1 MRELPS
7 ARKIGNDGQVT
18 KLNDAMSGNDAAVP
32 VPLSRPV
39 ALAGIVRQQRITVT
53 ATDEECGAVASLFG
67 LPAIATLSGRFAI
80 IPERRGQFRVH
91 LGLTAAVT
99 QTCVVTLEPVEQ
111 SIIEQATLV
120 LMPHDIA
127 VRTEERVDEPDIIPV
142 SGQNTDFGIL
152 LTEQLALAL
161 DPHPRKRDAEL
172 PPAARANAGN
182 PFAIL
187 TPPNTNE

>member
-7 ARKIGNDGQVT
+7 ARKIGNDGQVS
-18 KLNDAMSGNDAAVP
+18 KLNDATPGSEPAVP
-32 VPLSRPV
+32 APLSRPV

-53 ATDEECGAVASLFG
+53 ATDEECSAVSSLFG
-67 LPAIATLSGRFAI
+67 LPAIATLSGRFVVT
-80 IPERRGQFRVH
+80 PERRGQFRVH
-91 LGLTAAVT
+91 LEVTAAVT

-111 SIIEQATLV
+111 SIVEQATLI

-127 VRTEERVDEPDIIPV
+127 ARTEERADEPDIIPV

-161 DPHPRKRDAEL
+161 DPYPRKRDAEL
-172 PPAARANAGN
+172 PPATRANGGS
-182 PFAIL
+182 PFTIL
-187 TPPNTNE
+187 TPSNTNE

>member
-7 ARKIGNDGQVT
+7 ARKIGNDGQVS
-18 KLNDAMSGNDAAVP
+18 KLNDATPGSEPAVP
-32 VPLSRPV
+32 APLSRPV

-53 ATDEECGAVASLFG
+53 ATDEECSAVSSLFG
-67 LPAIATLSGRFAI
+67 LPAIATLSGRFVVT
-80 IPERRGQFRVH
+80 PERCGQFRVH
-91 LGLTAAVT
+91 LEVTAAVT

-111 SIIEQATLV
+111 SIVEQATLI

-127 VRTEERVDEPDIIPV
+127 ARTEERADEPDIIPV

-161 DPHPRKRDAEL
+161 DPYPRKRDAEL
-172 PPAARANAGN
+172 PPATRANGGS
-182 PFAIL
+182 PFTIL
-187 TPPNTNE
+187 TPSNTNE